1 MIQRIQTI
9 WLLLASA
16 CAFLTLKFSFYS
28 GNKIIDN
35 QKQFIHL
42 TANENIKIIDNQ
54 KQFIHLTANE
64 NMLLT
69 ILSVA
74 VGIAALILI
83 FLYKDRKMQLRLTIV
98 TMLLSILNTWLYF
111 SAIKNYVEGY
121 YDITAFIVFLVPI
134 FLLFAAR
141 GIYKDERLV
150 KSMNRLR

>member
-28 GNKIIDN
+28 GN
-35 QKQFIHL
+35 
-42 TANENIKIIDNQ
+42 KIIDNQ

>member
-28 GNKIIDN
+28 GN
-35 QKQFIHL
+35 
-42 TANENIKIIDNQ
+42 KIIDNQ

-141 GIYKDERLV
+141 EIYKDERLV

>member
-42 TANENIKIIDNQ
+42 A
-54 KQFIHLTANE
+54 ANE

-98 TMLLSILNTWLYF
+98 TMLLSILNIWLYF

>member
-28 GNKIIDN
+28 GN
-35 QKQFIHL
+35 
-42 TANENIKIIDNQ
+42 KIIDNQ

-98 TMLLSILNTWLYF
+98 TMLLSILNIWLYF